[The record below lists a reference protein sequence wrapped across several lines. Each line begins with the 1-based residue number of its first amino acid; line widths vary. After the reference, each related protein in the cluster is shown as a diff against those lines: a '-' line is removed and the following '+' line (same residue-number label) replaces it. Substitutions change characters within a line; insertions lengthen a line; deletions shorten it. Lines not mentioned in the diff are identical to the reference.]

1 MLFLTTHHEG
11 QQEAKEGAEPAK
23 FYWRESVT
31 PSNSYGPS
39 IKLAEQAGE
48 AEGSVGLDRL
58 VSDGPRFV
66 NPVMEQLPTNRP
78 VTSQKPV

>member
-1 MLFLTTHHEG
+1 MPH
-11 QQEAKEGAEPAK
+11 
-23 FYWRESVT
+23 
-31 PSNSYGPS
+31 GPS

-66 NPVMEQLPTNRP
+66 NPVMEELPTNRP
-78 VTSQKPV
+78 MTSQKPV